1 VCALLVRTAR
11 APTPPTVVTI
21 AGEID
26 IASVPA
32 LRRHLHGVP
41 ACHTVLELSG
51 VQLLSAAGVTELVD
65 LCERLTRADAA
76 LAVAAAPP
84 AVRRVLAITGL
95 ATTII
100 VTDTVEDAIG
110 LIAVERSQ
118 RRPSVRVVPSVRAY
132 REHRQRSPQ

>member
-1 VCALLVRTAR
+1 
-11 APTPPTVVTI
+11 VTI

-32 LRRHLHGVP
+32 LRRHLRAVP
-41 ACHTVLELSG
+41 TCHTVLELSG

-65 LCERLTRADAA
+65 LRERLTRADAA

-84 AVRRVLAITGL
+84 VVRRVLAITGL

-100 VTDTVEDAIG
+100 ITDTVEDAID
-110 LIAVERSQ
+110 LVAVDRSR
-118 RRPSVRVVPSVRAY
+118 RRPPLRVVPSLRAY
-132 REHRQRSPQ
+132 RAPRQRSPQ